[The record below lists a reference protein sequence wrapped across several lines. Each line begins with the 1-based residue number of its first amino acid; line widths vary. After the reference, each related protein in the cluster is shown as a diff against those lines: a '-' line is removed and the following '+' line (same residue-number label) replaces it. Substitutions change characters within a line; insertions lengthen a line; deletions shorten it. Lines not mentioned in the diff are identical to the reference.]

1 MTPEFPYIKQ
11 SDTRLRRIL
20 RSSLPALVLLLA
32 WVSPGAVRAE
42 VDPLSPP
49 DASSL
54 RVGIGDSLGIQVYG
68 QPDMSSTEYV
78 DDDGTINVALVG
90 HVQVAGLSPVEAGTR
105 VEKAL
110 SKGRFLVDPH
120 VTITIVKSRVRLVNV
135 LGEVR
140 TPGRYSVGPN
150 LSIMDLLAQA
160 GGLTEKAA
168 DTGYALHT
176 EPNGTVTRTTLD
188 LKGMSEGTESLST
201 LTLQAGD
208 SVVVP
213 HADQYYI
220 YGEVKAPNMYRL
232 EPKMTVIQA
241 IAQAGGITPRGSDR
255 RIDIKRPGKD
265 GKYTIVHAKA
275 DDLVEPDDVIR
286 VKESIF

>member
-1 MTPEFPYIKQ
+1 M
-11 SDTRLRRIL
+11 LRRA
-20 RSSLPALVLLLA
+20 LPALLCGLA
-32 WVSPGAVRAE
+32 WAAPGAVQAAAE
-42 VDPLSPP
+42 PLPP
-49 DASSL
+49 GDVSSL
-54 RVGIGDSLGIQVYG
+54 RVGPGDSLSIQVYG

-78 DDDGTINVALVG
+78 DDDGTINVPLVG
-90 HVQVAGLSPVEAGTR
+90 HVQIAGLSPVEAGTQ

-176 EPNGTVTRTTLD
+176 EPNGTVTRTPLD
-188 LKGMSEGTESLST
+188 LKGMSEGESLAT
-201 LTLQAGD
+201 LSLQAGD
-208 SVVVP
+208 SGVVP

-255 RIDIKRPGKD
+255 RIEIKRPGKD

-275 DDLVEPDDVIR
+275 DDLVAPDDVIR